1 MTDEEYVQL
10 ALYLQAT
17 LHDHGF
23 EEIAQFSNYEVDDD
37 AERSVHVAIYL
48 VVYMFQALNRLFAT
62 NDENVPTASLQSIR
76 DLIDAGEHPRQAILH
91 FDINDNPLFTEEPQV
106 LTGITGTSDMRVA
119 LRELLLRNTN
129 RLRTFTAC
137 PLSYETR

>member
-17 LHDHGF
+17 LQDHGF
-23 EEIAQFSNYEVDDD
+23 EEIAQFSNYEIDDD
-37 AERSVHVAIYL
+37 AERSAHVAIYL

-62 NDENVPTASLQSIR
+62 NDENVPTASLKSIR
-76 DLIDAGEHPRQAILH
+76 NLIDTGEHPRQAILH

-119 LRELLLRNTN
+119 LRELFLRILTD
-129 RLRTFTAC
+129 
-137 PLSYETR
+137 